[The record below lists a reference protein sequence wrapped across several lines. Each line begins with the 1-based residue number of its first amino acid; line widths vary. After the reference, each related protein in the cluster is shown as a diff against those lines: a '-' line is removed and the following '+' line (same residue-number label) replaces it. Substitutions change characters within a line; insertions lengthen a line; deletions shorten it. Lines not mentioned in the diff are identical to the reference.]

1 MIEKRKEEH
10 IRIAESEDVSAFH
23 NYWDDVS
30 LLHEADP
37 EIDYDDIDTSVT
49 FLGKKLNFPM
59 IISSMTGGTDLAT
72 RINANLAKAAEKYGL
87 GMGVGSMRAAIVDH
101 KLAETYSVIN
111 ESRIPFKIAN
121 IGAPQL
127 IPQDGKV
134 ISDSDIDYVYSLIKA
149 DFLAVH
155 FNFLQEMVQP
165 EGDRRSEKVIDRIR
179 DLSSSYNI
187 IAKETGAGF
196 SRKTAIRL
204 IQAGVKAIDV
214 AGLSGTTF
222 AAVEYFRAKKEG
234 NYEKMRIGETF
245 WNWGIPTPASIIYC
259 NAGIPIIGSG
269 GLRNGLDLARAI
281 SMGASIGGFARS
293 LLKNADD
300 SINDLFR
307 NIEMIQKEF
316 RVSMFLTGSK
326 DLEQLRSVKKIYS
339 GDLRPWIEGAS
350 NEGTEGK

>member
-10 IRIAESEDVSAFH
+10 IRIAENEDVSAFH
-23 NYWDDVS
+23 NYWDDIY

-37 EIDYDDIDTSVT
+37 EIDYDSIDTSFT
-49 FLGKKLNFPM
+49 FLGKKLGFPM
-59 IISSMTGGTDLAT
+59 IISSMTGGTGLAAK
-72 RINANLAKAAEKYGL
+72 INENLAKAAEKYGL
-87 GMGVGSMRAAIVDH
+87 GMGVGSMRAAIVDN
-101 KLAETYSVIN
+101 KLADTYSIIN

-127 IPQDGKV
+127 IAQDGNA
-134 ISDSDIDYVYSLIKA
+134 ISDNDLDYIYSLIKA

-165 EGDRRSEKVIDRIR
+165 EGDRRSAKVIERIKS
-179 DLSSSYNI
+179 LSSSYNI

-196 SRKTAIRL
+196 SRVTALRL
-204 IQAGVKAIDV
+204 RDAGVKAIDV

-234 NYEKMRIGETF
+234 NYEKMRLGETF

-259 NAGIPIIGSG
+259 NIGIPVIGSG
-269 GLRNGLDLARAI
+269 GLRNGLDLAKAI
-281 SMGASIGGFARS
+281 SLGATAGGFARA
-293 LLKNADD
+293 LLKDADN
-300 SINDLFR
+300 SVENLYR

-316 RVSMFLTGSK
+316 KVAMFLTGSGN
-326 DLEQLRSVKKIYS
+326 LEELRSVKKIYS
-339 GDLRPWIEGAS
+339 GELRPWMEGAG
-350 NEGTEGK
+350 NGETR